1 MYRVLVFESTSVK
14 TFPNYQQATQVITE
28 TLSSSSKLIESAV
41 KSDSQTTPAFVGLTA
56 NFLET
61 ERNGNNI

>member
-14 TFPNYQQATQVITE
+14 TFPDYPQTTQVITA
-28 TLSSSSKLIESAV
+28 TSSSSSKLIGSAL
-41 KSDSQTTPAFVGLTA
+41 KSESQTTPAFVTA